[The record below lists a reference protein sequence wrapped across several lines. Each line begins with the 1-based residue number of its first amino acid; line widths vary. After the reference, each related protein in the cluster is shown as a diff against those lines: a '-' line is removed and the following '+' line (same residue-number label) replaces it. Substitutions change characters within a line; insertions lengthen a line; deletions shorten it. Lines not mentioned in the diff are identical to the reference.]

1 MSLITTAFKFLTGG
15 NKNVD
20 KVIDGAINGID
31 KAWYT
36 EQERASHYSEYVKQ
50 QIDENSIRSRARRV
64 LAFAILGTYLS
75 LKVASVI
82 VYKINTEYATHLAT
96 QGDTLSTLALGVG
109 AFYFAAHL
117 VRANKK

>member
-1 MSLITTAFKFLTGG
+1 MGLASTAFRFLTGG
-15 NKNVD
+15 NKTVD
-20 KVIDGAINGID
+20 KVVDGVINGID

-36 EQERASHYSEYVKQ
+36 DQERAEHYSAYVKQ

-64 LAFAILGTYLS
+64 LAFAILGTYLG

-82 VYKINTEYATHLAT
+82 VYKINSDYATHLAE
-96 QGDTLSTLALGVG
+96 QGDSLSTLALGVG

-117 VRANKK
+117 LRAKK

>member
-1 MSLITTAFKFLTGG
+1 MSVLTTAFKLLTGG

-20 KVIDGAINGID
+20 KIVDGAISGID

-36 EQERASHYSEYVKQ
+36 DQERAAHYTKFVEQ

-75 LKVASVI
+75 LKVASVLI
-82 VYKINTEYATHLAT
+82 YKANIEYAKYLAQ
-96 QGDTLSTLALGVG
+96 QGDSLSTLALGVG
-109 AFYFAAHL
+109 AFYFATHL
-117 VRANKK
+117 LRARK